1 MKEISFTNDV
11 YPLKDKLFRLALR
24 ICLNRQEAEDIVQDT
39 LVKVWNMRDGWHEI
53 QNIETFSMKVCRN
66 LALDK
71 VEKKERHN
79 VSLDETVHDRADT
92 SQAQDSL
99 LIRQQQYDSISRIIE
114 SLPEKQ
120 RVTVQ
125 LRDIEGKSYQEI
137 ADIMGITV
145 ADVKV
150 NIFRA
155 RQTIKDRFLKQD
167 KK

>member
-92 SQAQDSL
+92 SQAQDCL